1 MYSVSGNKIK
11 SSSDRGKVT
20 VEARKL
26 DELILETYHRTPGLT
41 PQFALELRDEY
52 TFCLN
57 TGYGGTYLYRGSSYS
72 FPQNSLTILHPG
84 EAHRPAQLNI
94 KNPATYRMIY
104 IQSDWLKK
112 VAKEVSSTKS
122 LPYFPSVTIPNSELT
137 TELLKLHIT
146 QKRSLSTLEWES
158 RLFSVLS
165 KLVTHHSQLHRTS
178 DVTVNRSA
186 IERLKNYL
194 QAHYSENI
202 SLSDLSKIAGLSPY
216 HLCRTFSEV
225 VGLPPH
231 RYQTQLRID
240 RAKKLLLAGR
250 SILYTASQV
259 GFFDQSHFS
268 RHFKRIVGVS
278 PKKYRVLLD

>member
-1 MYSVSGNKIK
+1 MRLKPLSAARSANRRLRTRKRSGQQSTTSIRRCLWQRRCAWSARHWCEAPHDWRANARAATQRRGGECAQCQR
-11 SSSDRGKVT
+11 SWSDAKPSPS
-20 VEARKL
+20 KL
-26 DELILETYHRTPGLT
+26 
-41 PQFALELRDEY
+41 LRSAGASAP
-52 TFCLN
+52 F
-57 TGYGGTYLYRGSSYS
+57 
-72 FPQNSLTILHPG
+72 
-84 EAHRPAQLNI
+84 
-94 KNPATYRMIY
+94 K
-104 IQSDWLKK
+104 
-112 VAKEVSSTKS
+112 
-122 LPYFPSVTIPNSELT
+122 
-137 TELLKLHIT
+137 
-146 QKRSLSTLEWES
+146 KRSLSTLEWES

-165 KLVTHHSQLHRTS
+165 KLVTRHSRSHRTS
-178 DVTVNRSA
+178 NITVDKPA

-278 PKKYRVLLD
+278 PKKYLVLLD